1 MKIERREVE
10 HVAHLARLSLTPEET
25 EAMRAQLDAILT
37 YIDKLTELDTGSIE
51 PTSHVVPM
59 VNVLR
64 ADEPRLS
71 LPQDE
76 ALRNAPDR
84 QGECFKV
91 PRILEE

>member
-37 YIDKLTELDTGSIE
+37 YIDKLTELDTRSIE

-59 VNVLR
+59 VNVLQ
-64 ADEPRLS
+64 ADEPRPS

-84 QGECFKV
+84 QGEYFKV
-91 PRILEE
+91 PRILED

>member
-37 YIDKLTELDTGSIE
+37 YIDKLTELDTRSIE
-51 PTSHVVPM
+51 PTSHVVPT

-64 ADEPRLS
+64 ADEPRPS

-84 QGECFKV
+84 QEEYFKV